1 MPRPRKPK
9 NRYYA
14 YVTAREHGICSSWEL
29 CEAKVKGRPARY
41 KGFPDRAAAERWMA
55 AGARYDESD
64 KAPRYYAYRVGDEQ
78 GVVESWSACE
88 RVVRGR
94 PHARYRGFAN
104 RAAADAWLAAGAP
117 QRDHALDKREA
128 LEALPETAVFFDSG
142 TGPGRGAEVNV
153 TDRAGVP
160 IAHLAEPEEGELT
173 PEGTLVLGRRRTN
186 NYGELY
192 ACLLALRAAGR
203 LGARHV
209 YGDSRLV
216 LDYWSQGHVSAEKRA
231 SDPDLAALAARTR
244 EARAAF
250 ERSGGKLAHVSGGL
264 NPADLGFHRD

>member
-9 NRYYA
+9 NHWYA
-14 YVTAREHGICSSWEL
+14 YVTARARGITPSWEA

-41 KGFPDRAAAERWMA
+41 KGFPDRASAERWLA
-55 AGARYDESD
+55 EGARYDESD
-64 KAPRYYAYRVGDEQ
+64 KAPRFYAYRVGDEQ

-88 RVVRGR
+88 REVRGR
-94 PHARYRGFAN
+94 PQARYRGFPD
-104 RAAADAWLAAGAP
+104 RAAAAAWLAAGAP
-117 QRDHALDKREA
+117 HRDRALDKQEA
-128 LEALPETAVFFDSG
+128 LEALPEDAVFFDSG

-160 IAHLAEPEEGELT
+160 VAHLAESEEGELT
-173 PEGTLVLGRRRTN
+173 PQGTLVLGRRRTN

-192 ACLLALRAAGR
+192 ACLLALRAAAR
-203 LGARHV
+203 LGSRHV

-216 LDYWSQGHVSAEKRA
+216 LDYWSHGHVSTEKRA
-231 SDPDLAALAARTR
+231 SDPDLAALAGRTR
-244 EARAAF
+244 EARTAF
-250 ERSGGKLAHVSGGL
+250 ERSGGTLAHVPGGL